1 MNAPVLFER
10 LPTTNGR
17 HLGHVRLNALA
28 TLNSLSLEMIDLI
41 QAKIDEWRDDDDIV
55 ALFFDAEG
63 DKAFSAGGDIQAL
76 YHDMKANP
84 GGPCTYCDAFFEREY
99 RLDYQLRQY
108 PKPTIAW
115 GHGIVMG
122 VGLGILSACTYRIG
136 TETTRIA
143 MPEITIGLFPDA
155 GGTYTFSR
163 MDPVFSHFIALTAA
177 NINARDGLLTG
188 MLSHLIQHDQKAA
201 VLHALLN
208 SDVDQANVSA
218 NLDEILVRHNGEAE
232 EGFAPANLAVHEKT
246 IRAAFEPALIAND
259 PIKALAQNMED
270 WPEDKW
276 LQRARASFLGG
287 SPVTAQVIL
296 EQFARAKTQSMA
308 EMFCME
314 LDIATACSVHGEF
327 TEGVRALLIDKDG
340 SPAWQYPLGEVPKSH
355 VERHFDPVAT
365 PHPLQ
370 DLA

>member
-1 MNAPVLFER
+1 MNSPVLFER

-41 QAKIDEWRDDDDIV
+41 QAKIDEWRDDDEIV

-76 YHDMKANP
+76 YHDMIANP
-84 GGPCTYCDAFFEREY
+84 GGPCTYCNAFFEREY
-99 RLDYQLRQY
+99 RLGYQLRQY

-122 VGLGILSACTYRIG
+122 GGLGILSACTYRIG

-155 GGTYTFSR
+155 GGTYTFSKL
-163 MDPVFSHFIALTAA
+163 DPALSHFIALTAA
-177 NINARDGLLTG
+177 NINARDGLFTG
-188 MLSHLIQHDQKAA
+188 MLSHLVQHDQKGS
-201 VLHALLN
+201 VLKTLRHADL
-208 SDVDQANVSA
+208 DQTNISA
-218 NLDEILVRHNGEAE
+218 NLDAILLHHRGEAE
-232 EGFAPANLAVHEKT
+232 GVFAPANLAVHEKT
-246 IRAAFEPALIAND
+246 IRAAFEPALIADD
-259 PIKALAQNMED
+259 PIKALAQNMAD
-270 WPEDKW
+270 WQEDKW
-276 LQRARASFLGG
+276 LQRARANFLAG
-287 SPVTAQVIL
+287 SPVTAQVTF
-296 EQFARAKTQSMA
+296 EQFERAKTQSMA
-308 EMFCME
+308 EMFRME

-327 TEGVRALLIDKDG
+327 TEGVRALLIDKEG

-355 VERHFDPVAT
+355 VERHFEPAAK